1 MIYNGQNDL
10 IVETPGTF
18 KWVERIHYENAEQ
31 FRDTYFS
38 TWKTGTKTSG
48 YFKTVGFLE
57 LRTVNNA
64 GHLVP
69 MDQG

>member
-1 MIYNGQNDL
+1 MKMLNNSGKLLSN
-10 IVETPGTF
+10 
-18 KWVERIHYENAEQ
+18 
-31 FRDTYFS
+31 FRNTYFS

>member
-1 MIYNGQNDL
+1 MKMLNNLGNYYIN
-10 IVETPGTF
+10 
-18 KWVERIHYENAEQ
+18 

>member
-1 MIYNGQNDL
+1 MKMLNNLGKYFYI
-10 IVETPGTF
+10 
-18 KWVERIHYENAEQ
+18 

>member
-1 MIYNGQNDL
+1 MLKLLAHLNG
-10 IVETPGTF
+10 F
-18 KWVERIHYENAEQ
+18 KEFTMKMLNNSGKLLFN
-31 FRDTYFS
+31 FRNTYFS